1 MMKDMKH
8 KNTPSFLELQPEE
21 IKIIQ
26 ALNGGKSLTP
36 TALSRQ
42 AGVKRT
48 TVNFLLNKL
57 LERGIIKKTKIGGHF
72 EWRLADENHLAEK
85 INSLYG
91 FFNLTLSKALINLP
105 DIGVEVF
112 KSQAAILDAYR
123 QSLKTNKNSRVYAI
137 QGNKSVKAQKSLSS
151 DYLNDIQ
158 NQFKQK
164 KIIIEGIAG
173 ESSLEYFNDLPL
185 YLLKTYEN
193 RLTVMYLIS
202 DGLIDFDMDIL
213 ILDKEVILINFE
225 KKIVVKIKNDSIRL
239 ALKALYETMKFSA
252 QKIDLNNYLK
262 NLIKQKT
269 PLTR

>member
-1 MMKDMKH
+1 MKH
-8 KNTPSFLELQPEE
+8 KNTPSFLELQPGE

-26 ALNGGKSLTP
+26 ALGGEKRLTP
-36 TALSRQ
+36 TAISRKTE
-42 AGVKRT
+42 VKRT

-72 EWRLADENHLAEK
+72 EWRLADENNLAEK

-91 FFNLTLSKALINLP
+91 FFNLTLSRALINLP
-105 DIGVEVF
+105 DIGVEIF
-112 KSQAAILDAYR
+112 KSQAAVLNAYR
-123 QSLKTNKNSRVYAI
+123 QSLKINKNSRVYAI
-137 QGNKSVKAQKSLSS
+137 QGNKSVKAQKSLSYG
-151 DYLNDIQ
+151 YLNDIQ

-164 KIIIEGIAG
+164 KIIIEGVAG
-173 ESSLEYFNDLPL
+173 ESSLEYFSDLPL

-193 RLTVMYLIS
+193 RLTVMYLVS

-213 ILDKEVILINFE
+213 ILDKEVVLINFE

-252 QKIDLNNYLK
+252 RKIDLNHYLK
-262 NLIKQKT
+262 TLIKQKT
-269 PLTR
+269 PPTG